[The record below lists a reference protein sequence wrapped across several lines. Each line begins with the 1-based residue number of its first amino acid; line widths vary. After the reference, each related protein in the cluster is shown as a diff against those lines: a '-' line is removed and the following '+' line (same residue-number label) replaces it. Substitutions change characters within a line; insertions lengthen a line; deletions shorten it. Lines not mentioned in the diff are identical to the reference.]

1 MPDSSYAF
9 IGWTVSTDSSLTNY
23 IDNPLTITL
32 TGGTTYTIQPNFDIV
47 LAPPGV
53 TLPIPLPINMTNVAI
68 LVVLAAAGGSSSPAP
83 GTYAI
88 NDPATLKLN
97 ATANSGWQFSHWMIC
112 GSSMNH
118 GGYPLNYAP
127 TDNPYTVGH
136 GYGYTYY
143 YQPVFT
149 QVGSA
154 SSTPTASS
162 SSSSPSGVI
171 GGLSIE
177 MLAIIALII
186 VIIIMAIGFAAYT
199 VRRKN

>member
-1 MPDSSYAF
+1 
-9 IGWTVSTDSSLTNY
+9 
-23 IDNPLTITL
+23 
-32 TGGTTYTIQPNFDIV
+32 
-47 LAPPGV
+47 
-53 TLPIPLPINMTNVAI
+53 
-68 LVVLAAAGGSSSPAP
+68 
-83 GTYAI
+83 
-88 NDPATLKLN
+88 
-97 ATANSGWQFSHWMIC
+97 
-112 GSSMNH
+112 MNH

-136 GYGYTYY
+136 GYGYTYIINQY
-143 YQPVFT
+143 SLSRKRKLNAHSVI
-149 QVGSA
+149 
-154 SSTPTASS
+154 